1 MPWATHK
8 GLLRHCNIPFFD
20 LLVGKLWR
28 LIRVVRI
35 EKDILGKEAAED
47 KWDIVPNFGSDGLEP
62 PGTGGVLGRAFSRT
76 VFSKEMLTQV
86 KDMKHCWSAG
96 CCGY

>member
-1 MPWATHK
+1 MKP
-8 GLLRHCNIPFFD
+8 L
-20 LLVGKLWR
+20 
-28 LIRVVRI
+28 
-35 EKDILGKEAAED
+35 LGKEAAED

-96 CCGY
+96 CCGGVTPNSCSTFDVRYSFKNQAIYVAIL